1 MTNRKVQFFNM
12 IEVLLA
18 LTVIAIGMT
27 SVLGLFP
34 VGLNASRN
42 AIAQNCSADVADQLI
57 TYLRV
62 TNEINQDQ
70 YANAFYRD
78 DSSIPNYPFT
88 DSTGIEI
95 TNGSFTN
102 NPENSKEVNVDD
114 NSIIFLNAYKNE
126 RIEDSGT
133 YINKLVTGK
142 TVDFVRVAP
151 SWSIFKQDKLDGK
164 PRVFFIIQG
173 HNSNQNDVL
182 GSTDKISRT
191 VDYSAMALV
200 WKSTVQIWRDH
211 PDGTSGWSQ
220 WPDLSGAT
228 TDEERYQYSG
238 KLNIELS
245 WPLELP
251 YKERKKRYYQII
263 INKPGS

>member
-1 MTNRKVQFFNM
+1 M

-62 TNEINQDQ
+62 TSEIDQTQ
-70 YANAFYRD
+70 YAKAFTNTT
-78 DSSIPNYPFT
+78 PPLPFANLT
-88 DSTGIEI
+88 DATVNSSTGVLP
-95 TNGSFTN
+95 TVSGSAN
-102 NPENSKEVNVDD
+102 EDKVNQNSVN
-114 NSIIFLNAYKNE
+114 FLAAYTSEKIQSN
-126 RIEDSGT
+126 
-133 YINKLVTGK
+133 NKLEAGTI
-142 TVDFVRVAP
+142 DFVRVAP
-151 SWSIFKQDKLDGK
+151 EWSIFKVDGISNK
-164 PRVFFIIQG
+164 PRTFFIVQG
-173 HNSNQNDVL
+173 HNSNQND
-182 GSTDKISRT
+182 TDTASDPKISRT
-191 VDYSAMALV
+191 VDYSAMALI
-200 WKSTVQIWRDH
+200 WKSPVQIWRDH
-211 PDGTSGWSQ
+211 PDGTTGWEK
-220 WPDLSGAT
+220 WPPDADANS
-228 TDEERYQYSG
+228 YKYSG